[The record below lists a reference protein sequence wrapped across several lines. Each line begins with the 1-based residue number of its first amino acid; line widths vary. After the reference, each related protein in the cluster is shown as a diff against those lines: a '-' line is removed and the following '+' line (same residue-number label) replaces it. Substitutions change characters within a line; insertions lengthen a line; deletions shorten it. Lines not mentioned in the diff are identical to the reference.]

1 MEGGGRSWF
10 WDESAAVDG
19 GLQLIGNG
27 LGHSV
32 ALPKLERFN
41 PRCGGLKVVYKGG
54 AVGELPIISTF
65 NALCLSAEG
74 IDISYFFYNL
84 QSDPILKY
92 SRDPRAWEPLL
103 VAQLFRHMKLS
114 KGERRVFNHAVTHC
128 N

>member
-10 WDESAAVDG
+10 WDESEAVDG

-54 AVGELPIISTF
+54 AVGELPIISTK
-65 NALCLSAEG
+65 LLYVCLLKVLT
-74 IDISYFFYNL
+74 F
-84 QSDPILKY
+84 PIF
-92 SRDPRAWEPLL
+92 STICSPIR
-103 VAQLFRHMKLS
+103 S
-114 KGERRVFNHAVTHC
+114 
-128 N
+128 